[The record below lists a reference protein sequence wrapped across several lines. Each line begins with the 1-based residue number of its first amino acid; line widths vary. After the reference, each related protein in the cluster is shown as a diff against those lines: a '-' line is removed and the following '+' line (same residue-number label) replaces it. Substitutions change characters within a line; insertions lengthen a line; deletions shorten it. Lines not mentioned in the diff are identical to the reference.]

1 MTKTITIRKG
11 LDIKLKGE
19 AEHVVATA
27 AVNRFAVKPTDF
39 HGVLPRLLVAEGDHV
54 LAGTPLFLDKND
66 DRILFTAP
74 VSGTVSEIRRG
85 ARRLLEAIVISADAT
100 QEYAPLQ
107 IPDLAAATAAGL
119 TDVLLKSGAWPLIRQ
134 RPYQVIAHPDHKPK
148 AVFISAFDSAPL
160 APDLDFLIGNRGNA
174 FQVGVDVLKK
184 ISEAPVHMNVHAE
197 ETSAPEFL
205 KAAGVQINR
214 FRGPHPAGNVGI
226 QIHHVDP
233 VNKGEV
239 VWTLNPLDV
248 ALIGRMFLEKRFNTE
263 RVVAV
268 AGSEVQHPRYFKT
281 HLGASA
287 GEIAAGQVVGSNV
300 RYISGNVLTGT
311 RVAADGFL
319 GFYDHLLTVIPE
331 GNHYEFMGWAKPGLK
346 AFSFSSAFPSKLTH
360 RKPFVLDTNLH
371 GGERAFVVTGQYE
384 KVLPMDIYPVQLLK
398 AILAK
403 DIELMEDLGIYEIC
417 EEDMALCEVICTSKI
432 EVQSILREG
441 LDMVRQE
448 MS

>member
-1 MTKTITIRKG
+1 MTKIITIRKG

-19 AEHVVATA
+19 AEHIVATA
-27 AVNRFAVKPTDF
+27 DVNRFAVKPTDF
-39 HGVLPRLLVAEGDHV
+39 HGVLPRLLVAEGDRV

-74 VSGTVSEIRRG
+74 VSGTVTEVRRG
-85 ARRLLEAIVISADAT
+85 ARRLLEAIVISADT
-100 QEYAPLQ
+100 TPEYLQMQ
-107 IPDLAAATAAGL
+107 IPDLAAATAEEII
-119 TDVLLKSGAWPLIRQ
+119 DVLLKSGAWPFIRQ
-134 RPYQVIAHPDHKPK
+134 RPYQVIAHPDHKPR
-148 AVFISAFDSAPL
+148 AVFISAFDSSPL

-184 ISEAPVHMNVHAE
+184 ISGAPVHLNIHAE
-197 ETSAPEFL
+197 QTSAPEFL

-214 FRGPHPAGNVGI
+214 FKGPHPAGNVGI
-226 QIHHVDP
+226 QIHHLDP

-248 ALIGRMFLEKRFNTE
+248 AMIGRLFLEKRFNTE
-263 RVVAV
+263 RVVAL
-268 AGSEVQHPRYFKT
+268 AGSEVMHPRYIRT
-281 HLGASA
+281 HMGACVA
-287 GEIAAGQVVGSNV
+287 EITAGQVAGNNV

-311 RVAADGFL
+311 RIAADGFL
-319 GFYDHLLTVIPE
+319 GFYDHLITVIPE
-331 GNHYEFMGWAKPGLK
+331 GNHHEFLGWAKPGLK
-346 AFSFSSAFPSKLTH
+346 AFSFSNAFPSKLLH
-360 RKPFVLDTNLH
+360 RKPFVPDTNLH

-403 DIELMEDLGIYEIC
+403 DIELMEDLGIYEVC
-417 EEDMALCEVICTSKI
+417 EEDFALCEVICTSKI